1 MDVELG
7 SSSRLLMTTNTTF
20 DCNPGCRSR
29 QHATQLI
36 SAITK
41 GSDLQARLFISRCHS
56 ADSIT
61 DEFGRNLL
69 HVAASCGRDDVVEW
83 LIGQLGASVVALDY
97 ESGWTALHR
106 ALFYGQLSTARLLI
120 GVNKSLADLPF
131 KCNIIISEPNLLRL

>member
-1 MDVELG
+1 MDVE
-7 SSSRLLMTTNTTF
+7 SSNSSRLSMTTSATF
-20 DCNPGCRSR
+20 DCNPGCRSC

-56 ADSIT
+56 AESIT

-69 HVAASCGRDDVVEW
+69 HVAASCGRNDVVEW
-83 LIGQLGASVVALDY
+83 LIGRLGTSVAALDY

-120 GVNKSLADLPF
+120 GVNKSFGSLTV
-131 KCNIIISEPNLLRL
+131 